1 MRSSRATVGDSSG
14 GMSDQ
19 VEAPGAESDGEGVGH
34 DKARPGICSSRL
46 RRALRKLLSGP
57 GVLLMVLLYAG
68 MAWVMAC
75 LQELF
80 PLWSSM
86 PVADGGLAFETDDI
100 GKVQMAMGV
109 SLITYTCAVLPLV
122 SRRLGALRMFQLFAG
137 VYVPVTI
144 VIPFLHGLVA
154 SRAHQHTAGT
164 AAAAVAAAAAAGTTN
179 TTPSAGLR
187 ASAAGNATAGL
198 GVPDPVPQELWAA
211 LLSIMILRS
220 IAGPTIFT
228 AIGVLLNNCAATDV
242 GALNGVATALA
253 AIARC
258 SGPVLVGQLLS
269 WGERPSARF
278 PVDYHFPF
286 FVVAFVML
294 LCTWATFWLPR
305 NIGTR
310 VEERGSAAVKARPSG
325 AGRQRIRLLLSSR
338 KRWRRG
344 FSKLP
349 LTPDDGIEHGED
361 NGIDVGHK
369 SAPALFSGD
378 RGRRQY
384 AQV

>member
-1 MRSSRATVGDSSG
+1 MLV
-14 GMSDQ
+14 
-19 VEAPGAESDGEGVGH
+19 
-34 DKARPGICSSRL
+34 
-46 RRALRKLLSGP
+46 
-57 GVLLMVLLYAG
+57 VLLYSG

-86 PVADGGLAFETDDI
+86 PITAGGLSFETDDI
-100 GKVQMAMGV
+100 GKVQMTMGL

-144 VIPFLHGLVA
+144 IIPFLHEIVA
-154 SRAHQHTAGT
+154 SRSQKDTAGT
-164 AAAAVAAAAAAGTTN
+164 VAAAVNNVTLST
-179 TTPSAGLR
+179 GLR
-187 ASAAGNATAGL
+187 ANAAGNTSAVLA
-198 GVPDPVPQELWAA
+198 VADPQPKSLWAA

-253 AIARC
+253 AITRG
-258 SGPVLVGQLLS
+258 SGPLLVGQLLS
-269 WGERPSARF
+269 WGERPSAQF
-278 PVDYHFPF
+278 PFDYHFPF

-294 LCTWATFWLPR
+294 LCTCATFQLPR
-305 NIGTR
+305 NIDTR
-310 VEERGSAAVKARPSG
+310 VEDRGSRKEHTDN

-338 KRWRRG
+338 KRRRLG

-349 LTPDDGIEHGED
+349 LAPNNDDGNFGED
-361 NGIDVGHK
+361 NGIEMGHK
-369 SAPALFSGD
+369 SAPAPFERD
-378 RGRRQY
+378 RGQRQY